1 MENYDLILVDFQLDR
16 GERGNDIIE
25 NIRHH
30 RIYTEIIFYSQ
41 DLPGIRDVLNQHF
54 IDGVYIA
61 SRNGEDFRDKFEKVF
76 LSTVKK
82 AQDISTIRG
91 LVISEASEL
100 DEKVLSLILAFF
112 AKYPQKDKAT
122 IRDYVFQDIVGDIEE
137 KGRETLAHLTILEDD
152 KLVVH
157 GYFDAFKK
165 MRILGR
171 IIEVLNNKA
180 LVDKKTFTK
189 KYKEEIIEV
198 RNELAHCVEREDE
211 GKKVLV
217 TKDGKKV
224 YDDDLCKTIRKNI
237 IDNSAILD
245 AIEEYIQKV
254 TL

>member
-1 MENYDLILVDFQLDR
+1 
-16 GERGNDIIE
+16 
-25 NIRHH
+25 
-30 RIYTEIIFYSQ
+30 
-41 DLPGIRDVLNQHF
+41 
-54 IDGVYIA
+54 
-61 SRNGEDFRDKFEKVF
+61 
-76 LSTVKK
+76 
-82 AQDISTIRG
+82 
-91 LVISEASEL
+91 
-100 DEKVLSLILAFF
+100 
-112 AKYPQKDKAT
+112 
-122 IRDYVFQDIVGDIEE
+122 
-137 KGRETLAHLTILEDD
+137 
-152 KLVVH
+152 
-157 GYFDAFKK
+157 